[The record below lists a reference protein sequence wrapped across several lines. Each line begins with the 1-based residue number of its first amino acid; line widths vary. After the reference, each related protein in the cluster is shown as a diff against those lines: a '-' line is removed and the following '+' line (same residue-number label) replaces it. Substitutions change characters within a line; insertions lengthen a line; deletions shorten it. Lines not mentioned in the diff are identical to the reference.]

1 MYYQKD
7 LISVI
12 IPVYNAEKHLA
23 RCLDSILAN
32 TYKNLEIIC
41 INDGSTDHC
50 PDILNNYK
58 TKDPRI
64 IVIDMP
70 NGGVSSARNSGL
82 RISAGGYISFID
94 ADDWVHPCY
103 FEYLYRA
110 IVEHDADMSMCD
122 YVRTDRDDTLKDAKY
137 KSSSVKIRQPA
148 IKGFHIGSYIWRRL
162 FRHSIVEQLLFD
174 DTVKIEDMDFLL
186 RLIIKN
192 PQLRVANI
200 NLTLYAYQYS
210 KDGSLTSNI
219 TNRDLLKLTEKF
231 AGYIDLTDSKEVK
244 AILAEIT
251 IKRVLPVRLI
261 YIATNNKKGLTRCNN
276 VLRKCLPY
284 KPTIS
289 YTMLAL
295 FPTIYR
301 LIITIL
307 DPTMLPV
314 EKSQTKDKL
323 RRLIIKLRFR
333 TFGD

>member
-1 MYYQKD
+1 MQYKKD

-12 IPVYNAEKHLA
+12 VPVYNAEKYLA

-41 INDGSTDHC
+41 VNDGSTDHC

-58 TKDPRI
+58 AEDPRI
-64 IVIDMP
+64 IVIDKP

-82 RISAGGYISFID
+82 RISAGEYISFID
-94 ADDWVHPCY
+94 SDDWVHPCY

-122 YVRTDRDDTLKDAKY
+122 YVRTDRDDILKDSKY
-137 KSSSVKIRQPA
+137 KSSSVTIRQPA
-148 IKGFHIGSYIWRRL
+148 IKGFSIGSFVWRRL

-174 DTVKIEDMDFLL
+174 DNEKIEDMDYLL
-186 RLIIKN
+186 RLFIQN
-192 PQLRVANI
+192 PHLKIANI
-200 NLTLYAYQYS
+200 SLTLYAYYNN
-210 KDGSLTSNI
+210 KDSSLSSNI
-219 TNRDLLKLTEKF
+219 TNRELLELAEKY
-231 AGYIDLTDSKEVK
+231 ASYIDLTDFKVVK

-261 YIATNNKKGLTRCNN
+261 YIATKNKKGLTRCNN

-289 YTMLAL
+289 YTLLAL

-301 LIITIL
+301 LIVTIL
-307 DPTMLPV
+307 DPTMLPI
-314 EKSQTKDKL
+314 EKNQTKDKL
-323 RRLIIKLRFR
+323 RRLIIRLRFR
-333 TFGD
+333 TFRD